1 MKNKKFPTLIIFS
14 ILLAT
19 LFIAVIPTEAEGMIY
34 EDTVRIHILANSDL
48 DIDQNL
54 KLEIRDLLLD
64 KYSDSLK
71 NLSSTKEAEDV
82 LSALIPYIEFD
93 AESYIKQAGFDY
105 NVTATLVT
113 EWYDTR
119 YYEDFTLPQGYY
131 SSLKVI
137 IGEGEGKNWWCVMYP
152 PMCLDVATDDRL
164 NNGYTESEL
173 SLIRGEKMKVKFK
186 ILELISEITR

>member
-1 MKNKKFPTLIIFS
+1 MKNKKFPTLIILS

-19 LFIAVIPTEAEGMIY
+19 LIIAVIPTEAEGMIY

-48 DIDQNL
+48 EIDQNL

-64 KYSDSLK
+64 KYSDALK
-71 NLSSTKEAEDV
+71 NVSSTKEAEEV
-82 LSALIPYIEFD
+82 LKELIPYIEND
-93 AESYIKQAGFDY
+93 AEGYITEKGFDY
-105 NVTATLVT
+105 KVKAELVT

-164 NNGYTESEL
+164 TNGYSDSEI
-173 SLIRGEKMKVKFK
+173 SLIKGEKMRVKFK
-186 ILELISEITR
+186 ILELISEIAR

>member
-19 LFIAVIPTEAEGMIY
+19 LIIAVIPTEAEGMIY

-48 DIDQNL
+48 EIDQNL

-64 KYSDSLK
+64 KYSDGLK
-71 NLSSTKEAEDV
+71 NLSSTQEAEEA
-82 LSALIPYIEFD
+82 LKGLIPYIEND
-93 AESYIKQAGFDY
+93 AEGYITEKGFDY
-105 NVTATLVT
+105 KVKAELVR

-131 SSLKVI
+131 SSLKII

-152 PMCLDVATDDRL
+152 PMCLYVATDDRL
-164 NNGYTESEL
+164 KKGYSDSEI
-173 SLIRGEKMKVKFK
+173 SLIKGEKMKVKFK